1 MRSTAVDPL
10 ELQRYIPD
18 LSSRA
23 AAELAA
29 SARAAKYKRGE
40 TVLAP
45 DAPLA
50 PGLVVEGAVR
60 LTVHAADGR
69 EATLRAPGRGS
80 MFGLVSLFDYQR
92 SLITVERSVVAL
104 ESSTVILLDPG
115 TLLRIATANAGV
127 ALHIARSL
135 ADSAS
140 VLTDTAGQLAFMTVR
155 QRLAGH
161 LLAISAGREQGR
173 RVARATQ
180 QELAGSIGTV
190 REVVARTLHDLR
202 DEGLVAVS
210 PGQIEILD
218 EEGLYKIGVG
228 VT

>member
-10 ELQRYIPD
+10 VLQRFIPG
-18 LSSRA
+18 LTARV

-29 SARAAKYKRGE
+29 SARAATYKRGE

-45 DAPLA
+45 DAPLVPA
-50 PGLVVEGAVR
+50 LVAEGAVR

-69 EATLRAPGRGS
+69 EATVRAPGQGS
-80 MFGLVSLFDYQR
+80 MFGLVSLFDSQR
-92 SLITVERSVVAL
+92 NPVRVERSVVAL
-104 ESSTVILLDPG
+104 ETSTVILFDPG
-115 TLLRIATANAGV
+115 TLLRVATANAGV

-161 LLAISAGREQGR
+161 LLAIAVGGEHGR
-173 RVARATQ
+173 RVVRATQ

-202 DEGLVAVS
+202 DEGLVTVS
-210 PGQIEILD
+210 PRQIEIVD
-218 EEGLYKIGVG
+218 EQGLSEITFG